1 MKKSISNGKKKKPAK
16 QQFPKGW
23 DEKRVKDL
31 IAYYDNQ
38 TDEEGA
44 AEYEAGMAIEGQSMM
59 LVPRELMP
67 EIRKLIARHEKASS
81 GR

>member
-1 MKKSISNGKKKKPAK
+1 MKKSTSTGKKKTPAK

-31 IAYYDNQ
+31 IASYDNQ

-44 AEYEAGMAIEGQSMM
+44 AEYEAAMAINGQSMM
-59 LVPRELMP
+59 LVPTDLMP
-67 EIRKLIARHEKASS
+67 EIRKLIASRQKAS
-81 GR
+81 